1 MMVVKNNYF
10 WLKPTDEAGFIAN
23 GDIVEVLEIFK
34 IQELYGFQF
43 AKVKVR
49 MIDYP
54 NQKPFET
61 ILLLDTINSE
71 SPSLTYEEQNR
82 LFQEV
87 MADYEDERASYKKYK
102 KVKENEYFN
111 ALQVKFSYA
120 VTCHKAQGGQWNTV
134 FIERPY
140 LPNGQDRDY
149 LRWLYTAI
157 TRAKEK
163 VYLLGF
169 KDEDFDSF

>member
-1 MMVVKNNYF
+1 
-10 WLKPTDEAGFIAN
+10 
-23 GDIVEVLEIFK
+23 VLEIFK
-34 IQELYGFQF
+34 IQELYSFQF

-54 NQKPFET
+54 NQRPFET

-71 SPSLTYEEQNR
+71 SPSLTYEQQNR

-87 MADYEDERASYKKYK
+87 MADYEEERASYKKYK

-169 KDEDFDSF
+169 KNEDFDSVD

>member
-1 MMVVKNNYF
+1 
-10 WLKPTDEAGFIAN
+10 
-23 GDIVEVLEIFK
+23 
-34 IQELYGFQF
+34 
-43 AKVKVR
+43 

-54 NQKPFET
+54 NQQPFET

-71 SPSLTYEEQNR
+71 SPSLTYEQQNR

-120 VTCHKAQGGQWNTV
+120 VTCHKALGGQSHTV
-134 FIERPY
+134 FIDRPN
-140 LPNGQDRDY
+140 LPKDQDPDY
-149 LRWLYTAI
+149 LIWLYTAI

-163 VYLLGF
+163 VYLLDF
-169 KDEDFDSF
+169 KNEDFDSDD